1 LLYEK
6 IICTYRRLVNPHFL
20 FNTLNNLYGL
30 AWSKSDLVPQMVLG
44 LPDAMRYLIYETE
57 QKLVPVEKELNI
69 WDEKERFFLFVK
81 IVTGKIKKPE
91 KRKLLGLDW

>member
-1 LLYEK
+1 
-6 IICTYRRLVNPHFL
+6 
-20 FNTLNNLYGL
+20 
-30 AWSKSDLVPQMVLG
+30 
-44 LPDAMRYLIYETE
+44 MRYLIYETE